1 MSNESKETSK
11 EAIEARMIEFVSEAE
26 AAIVGL
32 VMRDG
37 AEVIP
42 ILEPILHSSD
52 FRSSDLGELYQVA
65 VDMHA
70 ARVAITMHSFVD
82 ECVRRGTC
90 DRIGDQSLFE
100 VYRQA
105 VGYLPSDAE
114 YYASRIATYGHHRRL
129 CDAARRVLNSE
140 TTLDPR
146 PVEVKARFDAAT
158 EGVLRGHGS
167 RPVTFATAV
176 EEVVA
181 IHRQAVLDGHKLGLP
196 TGFPSLDRITGG
208 FHRGQLVLLGGRTF
222 AGKTALGL
230 SFASYFAMRN
240 RPVMFISLEMTRTEL
255 AERVLADDCGFELR
269 QFTQTGLSEAEL
281 STIESGRSEYVR
293 WQLAISDA
301 AIETTATIRAKA
313 KLQKAS
319 GLDLLVVDNLQLIRH
334 VDSSIARRFQLTSI
348 TQDLKRL
355 AKELDCCVL
364 LLAQLNA
371 DAEGKEPDD
380 THYSESKQILADAD
394 VAMLAHRTD
403 KACTDFLIKV
413 TKNRRG
419 TQGRVNL
426 HFDGT
431 YQRFEDPLLSLEVR
445 HEPLR

>member
-1 MSNESKETSK
+1 MNE
-11 EAIEARMIEFVSEAE
+11 IEAKMIDFITIAE
-26 AAIVGL
+26 RAIVGL

-37 AEVIP
+37 AVVVP
-42 ILEPILHSSD
+42 VVEPLLRPSD
-52 FRSSDLGELYQVA
+52 FRDHDLRDLYQAA

-70 ARVAITMHSFVD
+70 ARITITLHSFID
-82 ECVRRGTC
+82 ECIRRGLA
-90 DRIGDQSLFE
+90 DRIGDQSLVDFWN
-100 VYRQA
+100 QS

-114 YYASRIATYGHHRRL
+114 YYASRIATFGQQRRL
-129 CDAARRVLNSE
+129 IAAAKQIVE
-140 TTLDPR
+140 TEFTLDPK
-146 PVEVKARFDAAT
+146 PLEEKAKFDAAT
-158 EGVLRGHGS
+158 EGFLLSARS
-167 RPVTFATAV
+167 RPVRFVDAV
-176 EEVVA
+176 DELVSL
-181 IHRQAVLDGHKLGLP
+181 HRQAALEGQHLGLP

-230 SFASYFAMRN
+230 SFASYFATRE
-240 RPVMFISLEMTRTEL
+240 RPVMFISLEMSRTEL
-255 AERVLADDCGFELR
+255 AERILADDCGFELR
-269 QFTQTGLSEAEL
+269 QFTQAGLTDAEL
-281 STIESGRSEYVR
+281 TTIESGRSEYAR
-293 WQLAISDA
+293 WPFTIADA

-313 KLQKAS
+313 KLQKAA
-319 GLDLLVVDNLQLIRH
+319 GLDLLIVDNLQLVRH
-334 VDSSIARRFQLTSI
+334 SDNSMARRLQLTSI

-394 VAMLAHRTD
+394 VAILAHRESKTD
-403 KACTDFLIKV
+403 SDFLLKI

-426 HFDGT
+426 HFDGA
-431 YQRFEDPLLSLEVR
+431 YQRFADPK
-445 HEPLR
+445 